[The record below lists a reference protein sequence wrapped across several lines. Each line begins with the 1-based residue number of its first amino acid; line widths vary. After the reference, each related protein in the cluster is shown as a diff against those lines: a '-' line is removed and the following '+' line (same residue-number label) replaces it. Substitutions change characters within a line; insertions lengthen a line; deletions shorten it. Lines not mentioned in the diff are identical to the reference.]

1 MNEKVLKFL
10 RLQLGLKPLV
20 DYAQSRQKL
29 CGVAELP
36 IQTISD
42 VGANIGKKTRAYR
55 KLFPNATIYCFEPTP
70 GPFERL
76 SQWAATQNGKV
87 VAMNLALSSAPGNA
101 TVYWNLE
108 HSGGSSL
115 NQRTTESGARESVR
129 KVEAKVETL
138 DRVVAKLEL
147 RDEIFLKIDV
157 EGHDMEVI
165 RGGTELLRRAS
176 AVIVEIAIVD
186 APDGRPT
193 FGEFVQVLGELGY
206 M

>member
-1 MNEKVLKFL
+1 
-10 RLQLGLKPLV
+10 
-20 DYAQSRQKL
+20 
-29 CGVAELP
+29 
-36 IQTISD
+36 
-42 VGANIGKKTRAYR
+42 
-55 KLFPNATIYCFEPTP
+55 
-70 GPFERL
+70 
-76 SQWAATQNGKV
+76 
-87 VAMNLALSSAPGNA
+87 MNLALSSAPGNA

-115 NQRTTESGARESVR
+115 TQPNANAGVQESDAIR

-138 DRVVAKLEL
+138 DRVAAKVDLQ
-147 RDEIFLKIDV
+147 DEIFVKIDV
-157 EGHDMEVI
+157 EGHDLEVI

-206 M
+206 MYRGNLAHAYVSGVPRNADAVFIKQPGLRRKATP